1 MKKYVDTLK
10 FNEGSQFVLYDKDG
24 NDTGTVVTMLH
35 INRYSD
41 GFTENTVDLEYS
53 RYSEVAATSTMSE
66 TQFVDYVTNGT
77 FRKIGGYK

>member
-1 MKKYVDTLK
+1 MKKYTHNLK
-10 FNEGSQFVLYDKDG
+10 FNEGSQFALYEDDTE
-24 NDTGTVVTMLH
+24 TGTTVTLLH

-53 RYSEVAATSTMSE
+53 RHNEVATTLTMTES
-66 TQFVDYVTNGT
+66 QFVDCVTSGT

>member
-10 FNEGSQFVLYDKDG
+10 FNEGSQFNLYDKDN
-24 NDTGTVVTMLH
+24 NDTGTVVTLLH

-53 RYSEVAATSTMSE
+53 RHNEVAATSTMTE
-66 TQFVDYVTNGT
+66 AQFVDYVTSGA